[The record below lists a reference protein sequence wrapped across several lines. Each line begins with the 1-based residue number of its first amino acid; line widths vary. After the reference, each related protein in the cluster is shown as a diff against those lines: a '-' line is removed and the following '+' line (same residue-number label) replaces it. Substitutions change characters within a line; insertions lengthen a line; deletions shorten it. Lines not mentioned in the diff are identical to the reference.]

1 MADTPD
7 LSRVISMI
15 MNNPKLVEE
24 ISEMAKGDATADAD
38 VPEVATEAHSTAT
51 PASMEARMP
60 GVGRRHDQRVKLLG
74 AMKAYLSPERAR
86 AVDTMMNILDILE
99 MTGGRG

>member
-15 MNNPKLVEE
+15 MSNPRLVEE
-24 ISEMAKGDATADAD
+24 ISEMAKGEMPQDAETPKSQED
-38 VPEVATEAHSTAT
+38 TEKTE
-51 PASMEARMP
+51 PASIEIKVPR
-60 GVGRRHDQRVKLLG
+60 VGRRHEQRAKLLG

-86 AVDTMMNILDILE
+86 AVDTMMSILDILE
-99 MTGGRG
+99 MTGDKG